1 MSSRD
6 IILAQVRVNQPPASD
21 LPKVAL
27 FDANLPSPWPQFQ
40 ASLRRMGG
48 QVLDC
53 PDGMHLNALLAQHFP
68 QAKIIA
74 SVVPELVGNFRVLQG
89 EDPHRLAEVDVAVV
103 RARFA
108 VAETGSVCF
117 TEQELVIN
125 ALAYLAQHLVV
136 LLDVDE
142 IVGNLHHAYQRPEF
156 RSARYAVLHSGPS
169 ATADI
174 EGTLVHGA
182 QGVRSLSVIAYQ
194 RSHDIV

>member
-21 LPKVAL
+21 LPKVPL

-40 ASLRRMGG
+40 ASLQRMGG
-48 QVLDC
+48 EILDC
-53 PDGMHLNALLAQHFP
+53 PEGVHLNALLAQHFP

-74 SVVPELVGNFRVLQG
+74 SVVPEVEGNFNVVQG
-89 EDPHRLAEVDVAVV
+89 EDPHHLAEVDVAVV

-136 LLDVDE
+136 LLDVNE
-142 IVGNLHHAYQRPEF
+142 IVGNLHQAYQRPEF
-156 RSARYAVLHSGPS
+156 QMARYAVLHSGPS

-182 QGVRSLSVIAYQ
+182 QGVRTLSVIAYQ
-194 RSHDIV
+194 RTPCVV